1 MKFPNNA
8 FDIQDF
14 AFQLKAYRSSIVL
27 FCNIFFP
34 QEKHK
39 QLRIALKEKEVK
51 EKERREQI
59 EKQKQREIEERKR
72 WAEFEAFI

>member
-1 MKFPNNA
+1 MHLKFRTSPFNWKLIVPPS
-8 FDIQDF
+8 FYF
-14 AFQLKAYRSSIVL
+14 VL
-27 FCNIFFP
+27 FFFP